1 MFVFL
6 ATLDVGFQS
15 CLSNSLSLQTLA
27 HTNKHNHTKHTVH
40 TEDTVLLVIRD
51 YYVLT

>member
-6 ATLDVGFQS
+6 ATLNVGFQS
-15 CLSNSLSLQTLA
+15 CLSLSLSLQTLA
-27 HTNKHNHTKHTVH
+27 QTNKHNHTKHTVH
-40 TEDTVLLVIRD
+40 TEDTVLVIRD